1 MEAKTALSEFA
12 DELNNFLPNLLKEF
26 HRRQPNELYKG
37 EITLQQYI
45 TLNFLSS
52 QKDAAMGAIAKCLR
66 VSLPAATGVV
76 DRLIR
81 GAYCV
86 RRGDPKDR
94 RIVRI
99 SITPKGKKIVK
110 KISRQRKNMIIKAFG
125 KISAEERWQYLSILK
140 KIGDAL
146 RNEKA

>member
-1 MEAKTALSEFA
+1 MSANRVLSEFA
-12 DELNNFLPNLLKEF
+12 DELNNILPNLLKEF
-26 HRRQPNELYKG
+26 HSRQPNELYKG

-52 QKDAAMGAIAKCLR
+52 QNDAAMGAIAKCLR

-81 GAYCV
+81 GGYAI

-99 SITPKGKKIVK
+99 SITPKGEEIVK
-110 KISRQRKNMIIKAFG
+110 RIIRQRKNMIIKVFG
-125 KISAEERWQYLSILK
+125 KISAKERGQYLNILK
-140 KIGDAL
+140 KIGAVL

>member
-1 MEAKTALSEFA
+1 MPAKTVLSKFA
-12 DELNNFLPNLLKEF
+12 DELNNILPNLLKEF

-45 TLNFLSS
+45 TLNFLSC
-52 QKDAAMGAIAKCLR
+52 QNDATMGAIAKCLC

-81 GAYCV
+81 DGYSI

-94 RIVRI
+94 RIIRVK
-99 SITPKGKKIVK
+99 ITPKGKKIVK

-125 KISAEERWQYLSILK
+125 KISAEEREQYLNILK
-140 KIGDAL
+140 KVGDAL